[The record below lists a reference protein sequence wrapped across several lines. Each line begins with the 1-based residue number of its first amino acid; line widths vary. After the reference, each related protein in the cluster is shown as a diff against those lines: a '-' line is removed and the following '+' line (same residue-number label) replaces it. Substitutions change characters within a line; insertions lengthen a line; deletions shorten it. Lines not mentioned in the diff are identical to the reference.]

1 MTPAFSLNFN
11 TENLDSRI
19 TFARALNTATRV
31 NGSGFVE
38 SVAANNPRFDYD
50 PLTRVSKGLLIEEQ
64 RTNYCL
70 YSNDFSPSPAWVK
83 SNGSFAANDAVSPDG
98 TQNATKL
105 TVTGSFPSIYTTL
118 TINSTSVAF
127 SFYAKKGSSA
137 TVCNRFTVRNGTTAT
152 NLLSFTINYDT
163 GAIAYLTGSSG
174 VTATNCGNGWWRVS
188 AVVTS
193 GITSGNSCLFY
204 AMTGSWSTA
213 DYCYYYGAQVE
224 YGAFATSYIPTN
236 GTALTRNAD
245 VATITGTNFS
255 DWWQAGLGGATVL
268 ALPSTVSGTRPLVQ
282 FDDGTANEIIALR
295 GNTTNP
301 ELYIVDGGTPQAQI
315 DAGTIAANTPYSL
328 TGWWAINDCKAR
340 KDSGAVVTDTTAT
353 IPTVTQMR
361 IGSDG
366 TNYLNGTIATINYYD
381 SFFGQPIY
389 TRRKNKVFP
398 SLL

>member
-31 NGSGFVE
+31 NSSGFVE
-38 SVAANNPRFDYD
+38 SVAENNPRFDYD
-50 PLTRVSKGLLIEEQ
+50 PLTLVSKGLLIEEQ

-70 YSNDFSPSPAWVK
+70 HSNDFSPSPAWVK
-83 SNGSFAANDAVSPDG
+83 SNGNFVANDAVSPDG

-105 TVTGSFPSIYTTL
+105 IVTGWSPSIYTTI
-118 TINSTSVAF
+118 TINSTSVAY
-127 SFYAKKGSSA
+127 SFYAKKGNSA
-137 TVCNRFTVRNGTTAT
+137 TVCNRFTVRNGTTAI

-163 GAIAYLTGSSG
+163 GAIAYSTGSSG

-204 AMTGSWSTA
+204 AMTGSWA
-213 DYCYYYGAQVE
+213 VNDFCYYYGAQVE

-245 VATITGTNFS
+245 VATITGTNLS
-255 DWWQAGLGGATVL
+255 DWWQAGRGGVL
-268 ALPSTVSGTRPLVQ
+268 VRALPSIVSGTRPLVQ
-282 FDDGTANEIIALR
+282 FDDNTADNIIVLR

-301 ELYIVDGGTPQAQI
+301 ELYIVDDGVAQAQL
-315 DAGTIAANTPYSL
+315 DAGTIAANTDYSMSA
-328 TGWWAINDCKAR
+328 WWATNDCKAR
-340 KDSGAVVTDTTAT
+340 LNTGVAVTDLTAT
-353 IPTVTQMR
+353 IPTVTQAR

-366 TNYLNGTIATINYYD
+366 TNYLNGHIASIGYYD
-381 SFFGQPIY
+381 TFSGQIY
-389 TRRKNKVFP
+389 TRRKNKAVF
-398 SLL
+398 SLV